1 MHHAE
6 KNKNVIY
13 RLARSVLKN
22 ILSRSQ
28 KRPSAF
34 GLGPFLR
41 PRQNI
46 FPVRTSHPVN
56 NIYISEAQN
65 MAQSS
70 FSKVP
75 GKQLFLRT
83 SSESYNTCGLQMHFT
98 QKRSDSIYNK
108 INGTNVRELSTFKH
122 SQFLDPVYMVLD
134 PEGHDIKLNTFK
146 TSVALK
152 FMITLQYFT
161 ITNQRKSGRS
171 KYDAN

>member
-1 MHHAE
+1 MFATLDFCKNLVMHHAE

-56 NIYISEAQN
+56 NIYIFYACVNVTFRLVSQCYLKICILYVLLLLLVQEN
-65 MAQSS
+65 FLVKYLLLIT
-70 FSKVP
+70 FSI
-75 GKQLFLRT
+75 L
-83 SSESYNTCGLQMHFT
+83 
-98 QKRSDSIYNK
+98 
-108 INGTNVRELSTFKH
+108 
-122 SQFLDPVYMVLD
+122 
-134 PEGHDIKLNTFK
+134 
-146 TSVALK
+146 
-152 FMITLQYFT
+152 
-161 ITNQRKSGRS
+161 
-171 KYDAN
+171 

>member
-1 MHHAE
+1 MFATLDFCKNLVMHHAE

-56 NIYISEAQN
+56 NIYIFLYI
-65 MAQSS
+65 S
-70 FSKVP
+70 FCV
-75 GKQLFLRT
+75 
-83 SSESYNTCGLQMHFT
+83 
-98 QKRSDSIYNK
+98 
-108 INGTNVRELSTFKH
+108 
-122 SQFLDPVYMVLD
+122 
-134 PEGHDIKLNTFK
+134 
-146 TSVALK
+146 K
-152 FMITLQYFT
+152 FMG
-161 ITNQRKSGRS
+161 KSDFLFS
-171 KYDAN
+171 HVL

>member
-13 RLARSVLKN
+13 RLGWSVLKT

-56 NIYISEAQN
+56 NIYISTLV
-65 MAQSS
+65 
-70 FSKVP
+70 KI
-75 GKQLFLRT
+75 GKT
-83 SSESYNTCGLQMHFT
+83 
-98 QKRSDSIYNK
+98 
-108 INGTNVRELSTFKH
+108 
-122 SQFLDPVYMVLD
+122 
-134 PEGHDIKLNTFK
+134 
-146 TSVALK
+146 
-152 FMITLQYFT
+152 
-161 ITNQRKSGRS
+161 
-171 KYDAN
+171 